1 MSESGDQ
8 DTIIQESHLQV
19 ILKNAGL
26 IEYFQ
31 KFKEVFSKYKI
42 YCKSYVAWF
51 PK

>member
-31 KFKEVFSKYKI
+31 KFKEVFL
-42 YCKSYVAWF
+42 V
-51 PK
+51 